1 VTDSAA
7 ADLALAAGARAI
19 VNGLK
24 AGAFRAT
31 DVLAAHRRRRAATA
45 RLNALVQPCD
55 GDADTAVADL
65 DSRSGFPLLAG
76 VPVSV
81 KECFPIRGLVTTLGI
96 THRLGHADLEDAEI
110 VKRLRRAGAVIVG
123 KANVPEAMYLHETTN
138 RIWGR
143 TDHPLDPGRNPGG
156 STGGDAAL
164 VAAGV
169 VPLAVGTDLA
179 GSLRQPAHACGIA
192 TIMPRTGILGEGG
205 AVDTVPRLT
214 AVRPRAGFL
223 ARTVG
228 DLALAVDA
236 TVGPATSAVRSPPRV
251 VGWWDET
258 GPIPAAP
265 AVRRAVREAIFTL
278 AGHGIRTVRLPAAA
292 ALAVEAAWL
301 LLGIL
306 SADGCA
312 DIRVLYGRQRPM
324 PAVGKL
330 LSIAGFPP
338 RWRRP
343 LAAVLRGTGRCIEAE
358 AVFRTGWRTSVDRAH
373 LDDAGNR
380 FARRFAELVA
390 GCDALVC
397 PVAAVP
403 AMRHGAGGRL
413 LLSAAPC
420 LLANLLDLPAG
431 AVPVTFVRRAEQGC
445 RRWSLDPVLRAAA
458 ATDRGSDGLPVGV
471 QVVAP
476 PEGDEATILEV
487 MRLIESRPDGSS

>member
-1 VTDSAA
+1 MTDSVAA
-7 ADLALAAGARAI
+7 ELALAAGARAI
-19 VNGLK
+19 V
-24 AGAFRAT
+24 AGVRAGRFGAA
-31 DVLAAHRRRRAATA
+31 DVLAAHWRRRAATA
-45 RLNALVQPCD
+45 SLNALVQPCD
-55 GDADTAVADL
+55 GDAAAAAADW
-65 DSRSGFPLLAG
+65 DGRTEFPILAG

-96 THRLGHADLEDAEI
+96 PGRGGHADREDAEI
-110 VKRLRRAGAVIVG
+110 VGRIRRAGGMIVG
-123 KANVPEAMYLHETTN
+123 KSNVPEAMYLHETTN

-143 TDHPLDPGRNPGG
+143 TNHPFDPARNPGG

-192 TIMPRTGILGEGG
+192 TIMPRTVVLGEGG
-205 AVDTVPRLT
+205 AFDTVPGLT

-223 ARTVG
+223 ARTTA
-228 DLALAVDA
+228 DLALAVEA
-236 TVGPATSAVRSPPRV
+236 TIGPAAIAVQSPPRAV
-251 VGWWDET
+251 AWWEDT

-265 AVRRAVREAIFTL
+265 AVRRAVHEAVSAL
-278 AGHGIRTVRLPAAA
+278 AGQGIQTVRMPAAA
-292 ALAVEAAWL
+292 NLAVEAAWL

-312 DIRVLYGRQRPM
+312 DIRALYGSQKPM
-324 PAVGKL
+324 PAVAKL

-343 LAAVLRGTGRCIEAE
+343 LAAILRATGRRIEAE
-358 AVFRTGWRTSVDRAH
+358 AVLRTGWRTPADRAA
-373 LDDAGNR
+373 LDAARDQ
-380 FARRFAELVA
+380 FARRFAEVIA
-390 GCDALVC
+390 GYDAVIC

-413 LLSAAPC
+413 VLAAGPC

-431 AVPVTFVRRAEQGC
+431 VVPVTSVRWAEQG
-445 RRWSLDPVLRAAA
+445 RRRLSLDPVLRAAA
-458 ATDRGSDGLPVGV
+458 ATDRGSAGLPVGV
-471 QVVAP
+471 QVVASP
-476 PEGDEATILEV
+476 GRDEATVLEV
-487 MRLIESRPDGSS
+487 MRLIESRAGATS